1 MTVRTLCIFK
11 EINRTRES
19 PMQRIA
25 HSSHC
30 SLTLCLCHLDKFV
43 TCGSVVKLTHVESG
57 GKYYLHSENK
67 NLGGGSGQQIVTWVA
82 EKSGTSTLWWIRE
95 ANEDDYCVTASPIK
109 CGSKIRLTHLDTMRN
124 LHSHAHQSP
133 LSRQQEISAFGND
146 GDGDAMDD
154 WILECTTQHWKR
166 DSNVRLLHVGTQK
179 YLGGSSQ
186 VQFNQQNCGNGCP
199 IMNHLEAF
207 GRQRSDEFCEF
218 KVELGVYLF
227 H

>member
-1 MTVRTLCIFK
+1 M
-11 EINRTRES
+11 
-19 PMQRIA
+19 PHIA
-25 HSSHC
+25 HIPH
-30 SLTLCLCHLDKFV
+30 SLCACVYVRVTIIDKFV

-67 NLGGGSGQQIVTWVA
+67 NLGGGSGQQIVTWVP

-95 ANEDDYCVTASPIK
+95 AHEDDYCVTARPIP

-133 LSRQQEISAFGND
+133 LSRQQEISAFGED
-146 GDGDAMDD
+146 GNGDAMDD
-154 WILECTTQHWKR
+154 WIVECKTTNWKR

-186 VQFNQQNCGNGCP
+186 VQFNQQNCGGGCP

-207 GRQRSDEFCEF
+207 GRQRADEFSDF
-218 KVELGVYLF
+218 KAELGVYLF
-227 H
+227 K